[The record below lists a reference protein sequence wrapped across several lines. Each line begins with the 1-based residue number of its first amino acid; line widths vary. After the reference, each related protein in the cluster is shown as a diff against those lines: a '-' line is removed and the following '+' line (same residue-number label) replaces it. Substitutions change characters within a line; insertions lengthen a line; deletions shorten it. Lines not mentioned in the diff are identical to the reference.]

1 MSKNKA
7 RYITTLVAIILLLI
21 SGFGLLA
28 VSWNGVLRDSPS
40 PILMIFLW
48 VIISSSGI
56 YLFTHAIKK
65 THLQWIHEESR
76 NKQAESREIKTP
88 ATARTTKI
96 DKRLDITSTARKLV
110 RRIPENEPL
119 SESGKVLLK
128 NLAKELEMMSGVVYT
143 RQEDVFQLAASFA
156 LASPTEPY
164 TFREG
169 EGLSGQAAANQ
180 EIMILTSLPEGHLE
194 VYSGLGK
201 SAPAYLAIVPLVHQ
215 NRTIA
220 LIECSGYRF
229 DPHDIETMFRI
240 FARDL
245 MIKLSPFIK

>member
-1 MSKNKA
+1 
-7 RYITTLVAIILLLI
+7 
-21 SGFGLLA
+21 
-28 VSWNGVLRDSPS
+28 
-40 PILMIFLW
+40 
-48 VIISSSGI
+48 
-56 YLFTHAIKK
+56 
-65 THLQWIHEESR
+65 
-76 NKQAESREIKTP
+76 
-88 ATARTTKI
+88 
-96 DKRLDITSTARKLV
+96 
-110 RRIPENEPL
+110 
-119 SESGKVLLK
+119 
-128 NLAKELEMMSGVVYT
+128 MMSGVVYT

-201 SAPAYLAIVPLVHQ
+201 SAPAYVAIVPLVHQ